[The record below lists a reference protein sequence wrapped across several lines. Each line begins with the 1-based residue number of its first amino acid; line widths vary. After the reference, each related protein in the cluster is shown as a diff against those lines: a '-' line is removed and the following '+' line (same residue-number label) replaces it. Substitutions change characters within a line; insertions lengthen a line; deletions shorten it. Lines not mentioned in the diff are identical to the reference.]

1 MGYIQDYRT
10 FYSISDDV
18 DDYDLSWK
26 IYNEKPEYAAAGVD
40 FNTFSDNIGA
50 ERDRFDISSFTKGLK
65 SGALGLAA
73 TVPAVISLGA
83 NILGADEIAR
93 DFAESAQN
101 LQEKGAQYRPRTEF
115 KELFTDPTVAG
126 VFDQIFFQLGN
137 VGPSMLLGGVGGI
150 VGRTAGKAIAGQVT
164 KGLVKN
170 LLTKRAGKILA
181 TDAGKKLITSKGL
194 SAARKQA
201 LLTSGAQIGTGIGV
215 MGAVSPMEVAQ
226 NYLEDVERHG
236 VEDTSPIKSIITG
249 TVAGS
254 LELLGGHFRLLNR
267 ILGNKVATK
276 AVSNAARGK
285 WSQVGRVLKEAATIG
300 GQEALQELGQEE
312 LSLLNVL
319 WTSDEIER
327 SNLDYW
333 SEENMLR
340 RGESAFAGLVAGV
353 IPGAGSGVVAEI
365 KRSGF
370 DPDTIESKVKEALG
384 DEGVSEEIGDDPII
398 GELGTPPDGPLR
410 TATDRQAYINLQEAL
425 SKFEETPEAVTE
437 PIQETVPP
445 EPIQPEVL
453 PEDVPAEIPTQRTT
467 EEISVEDAEPVLIQ
481 RNQSGSIIYLE
492 FDNRL
497 GRSPTVEEIKKYAND
512 NGFSIEAIRQ
522 KGILDNVRDTSRFR
536 INVFDKDSRASKT
549 EASTLSNLF
558 SDTNFQTLA
567 SKFGKANDISDQAAQ
582 PEQDVAVERE
592 ENLKS
597 IISPEPQKAATHPV
611 IKELSAAKA
620 LGLDKRTEVDQQA
633 EVMPEVEPDAVEE
646 IPQPVQPAQPD
657 LSNITIP
664 DVAIDQEGNQIME
677 IVDDTPQPLTV
688 QRSAQEAMD
697 DIDSRLAPWKKSKDG
712 ISVYDRLLNCLA
724 G

>member
-10 FYSISDDV
+10 FYGISDDV

-26 IYNEKPEYAAAGVD
+26 IYNEKPEYASAGVD

-353 IPGAGSGVVAEI
+353 IPGAGSGIVNEI

-410 TATDRQAYINLQEAL
+410 TATDRQAYITLQETL
-425 SKFEETPEAVTE
+425 SKFEETPEAITE
-437 PIQETVPP
+437 PIQETLPP
-445 EPIQPEVL
+445 EPVQPEDVQ
-453 PEDVPAEIPTQRTT
+453 DVPAEIPTQRTT
-467 EEISVEDAEPVLIQ
+467 EEISV
-481 RNQSGSIIYLE
+481 G
-492 FDNRL
+492 
-497 GRSPTVEEIKKYAND
+497 
-512 NGFSIEAIRQ
+512 
-522 KGILDNVRDTSRFR
+522 
-536 INVFDKDSRASKT
+536 
-549 EASTLSNLF
+549 
-558 SDTNFQTLA
+558 
-567 SKFGKANDISDQAAQ
+567 DQAAQQVQ

-611 IKELSAAKA
+611 IKQLADIEN
-620 LGLDKRTEVDQQA
+620 LGQQ
-633 EVMPEVEPDAVEE
+633 
-646 IPQPVQPAQPD
+646 D